1 MAIRQIRL
9 DGDEI
14 LTKKCRLVKE
24 ITPRQE
30 ELINDMIETMYDADG
45 VGLAAPQV
53 GVLRRIAVI
62 DVGEGPIVLVNPEVI
77 EADGE
82 QTGQEGCLSVPG
94 KVGIVTRPNH
104 VKVKAYNEK
113 MEEFE
118 IEGEELLARALVH
131 EIDHLDGHV
140 YTEIVEGDLMDVT
153 YENPEEGEEK
163 VNAPLSDDKQ

>member
-1 MAIRQIRL
+1 
-9 DGDEI
+9 
-14 LTKKCRLVKE
+14 
-24 ITPRQE
+24 
-30 ELINDMIETMYDADG
+30 MIETMHDADG

-77 EADGE
+77 ETSGE

-94 KVGIVTRPNH
+94 KVGIVTRPNY
-104 VKVKAYNEK
+104 VKVKAFNEK

-140 YTEIVEGDLMDVT
+140 YTEIVQGELMDVT
-153 YENPEEGEEK
+153 YEEPEEEDE
-163 VNAPLSDDKQ
+163 A

>member
-1 MAIRQIRL
+1 MAIRQIRVQ
-9 DGDEI
+9 GDEI
-14 LTKKCRLVKE
+14 LNKKSRIVKD

-30 ELINDMIETMYDADG
+30 QLIQDMIETMHDADG

-77 EADGE
+77 ETSGE

-94 KVGIVTRPNH
+94 KVGIVTRPNY
-104 VKVKAYNEK
+104 VKVKAFNEK

-140 YTEIVEGDLMDVT
+140 YTEIVQGELMDVT
-153 YENPEEGEEK
+153 YEEPEEGDE
-163 VNAPLSDDKQ
+163 S

>member
-14 LTKKCRLVKE
+14 LTKKCRVVKE

-140 YTEIVEGDLMDVT
+140 YSEIVEGDLMDVT
-153 YENPEEGEEK
+153 YENPEEGEEE